1 MVNITD
7 HDRDL
12 CRHWRVTHKG
22 KKSML
27 VVFAFVLIFY
37 ALVVAVVAGIPPA
50 AYTDET
56 LGNVGN

>member
-1 MVNITD
+1 MREIFVGIGG
-7 HDRDL
+7 
-12 CRHWRVTHKG
+12 THKG

-27 VVFAFVLIFY
+27 VVFACVLIFY

-50 AYTDET
+50 AYTNET